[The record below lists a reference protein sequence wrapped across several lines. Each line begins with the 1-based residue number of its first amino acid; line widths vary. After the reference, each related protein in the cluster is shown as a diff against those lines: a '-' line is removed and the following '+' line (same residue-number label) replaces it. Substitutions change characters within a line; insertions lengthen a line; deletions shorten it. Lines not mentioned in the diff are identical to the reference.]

1 MCRRNVRILS
11 LCCEW
16 LNVAARGYGTSAAAA
31 AADDDAAII
40 LQSQRV
46 SSLSSPRLTPPVSF
60 LFHIR
65 LDASAQE
72 ISTYK

>member
-40 LQSQRV
+40 LQSPV
-46 SSLSSPRLTPPVSF
+46 LALLHLSASSFTFVLMPVLKKF
-60 LFHIR
+60 
-65 LDASAQE
+65 QPTNN
-72 ISTYK
+72 ISL